1 MLKNIKKSW
10 KFQIPDVGP
19 KLILR
24 ILLFLQFAGAFFVYL
39 NVYDYFPMTKIEV
52 FPQQVHSTWNVGNTA
67 ARTQSHGQE
76 GCSCS
81 AIEVLFR
88 KLPSLSETR
97 RLEFFAPFFC
107 YYSFFVFGVN
117 CITTTTSEIYL
128 EISVYQIDAIGVISE
143 SQMIVY
149 RRFIKKNL
157 RTKYCKVFSLTV
169 ILVGLVYKSS
179 STSILSIQNYYLGF
193 CFSSVVA

>member
-1 MLKNIKKSW
+1 MLARIMLFPCRISSRHVALNNSVRMLKNIKKSW

-39 NVYDYFPMTKIEV
+39 NVYDFFPMTKIEV

-67 ARTQSHGQE
+67 ARTQPHGQE

-97 RLEFFAPFFC
+97 GQKYNNFQFKYNLLYC
-107 YYSFFVFGVN
+107 YMADDIF
-117 CITTTTSEIYL
+117 
-128 EISVYQIDAIGVISE
+128 
-143 SQMIVY
+143 IVT
-149 RRFIKKNL
+149 IKKN
-157 RTKYCKVFSLTV
+157 K
-169 ILVGLVYKSS
+169 
-179 STSILSIQNYYLGF
+179 N
-193 CFSSVVA
+193 

>member
-10 KFQIPDVGP
+10 KFQIPDEGP

-24 ILLFLQFAGAFFVYL
+24 ILLFLQFAGGFFVYL

-88 KLPSLSETR
+88 KIPSLSETR
-97 RLEFFAPFFC
+97 GVVSHKEQRRKLECRLVL
-107 YYSFFVFGVN
+107 YHQVTGDLN
-117 CITTTTSEIYL
+117 T
-128 EISVYQIDAIGVISE
+128 
-143 SQMIVY
+143 
-149 RRFIKKNL
+149 
-157 RTKYCKVFSLTV
+157 
-169 ILVGLVYKSS
+169 
-179 STSILSIQNYYLGF
+179 STSSNTGGTLDLSGPFPCQF
-193 CFSSVVA
+193 RSASRATVATSIT